1 MLKVKI
7 IVNYTDLKLN
17 RLVKAGEELEVT
29 EGRAIELIK
38 AKVAESVTTTT
49 TEKVAKPKKKKVVAG
64 E

>member
-1 MLKVKI
+1 MKVKV

-17 RLVKAGEELEVT
+17 RLVKAGEELDVT